1 MAEAEDIRRYAADRR
16 SPSLSGLITIDTRV
30 ITANFPA
37 EYAETIAGISLDL
50 APLRMRGN
58 DVAECCQVS

>member
-1 MAEAEDIRRYAADRR
+1 MAETEDIRRYAADRR
-16 SPSLSGLITIDTRV
+16 SPGLSGRITIDTRV

-37 EYAETIAGISLDL
+37 EYAETIASVPLDL